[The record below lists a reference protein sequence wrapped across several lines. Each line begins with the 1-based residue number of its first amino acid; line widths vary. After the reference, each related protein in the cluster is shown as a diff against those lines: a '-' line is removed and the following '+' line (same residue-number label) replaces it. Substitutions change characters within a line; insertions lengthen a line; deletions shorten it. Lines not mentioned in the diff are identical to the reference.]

1 MKKIFLV
8 VGLLIMTAFASGCNN
23 VSAAGNTTDVDE
35 VNQVST
41 EEQATEQPT
50 TVREA
55 LDESMEESSAT
66 PQKSEANWQDF
77 VNSDGVFNMDKY
89 AEALGYTVIK
99 ADKSHSW
106 YIMDTLQCHYCI
118 VAYRDT
124 LNIMLD
130 NPDVGYSINA
140 VDNYDLNQRTE
151 PQRIQDD
158 TFEVSKSWVGESSSL
173 LRFIAVNG
181 SSEKE
186 IYDFSDVKT
195 LQLTCT
201 KYSDGFIVD
210 ERGIITGGNGSVELF
225 WKKNW

>member
-23 VSAAGNTTDVDE
+23 VSAAGNATSVDE
-35 VNQVST
+35 VNQAST
-41 EEQATEQPT
+41 EEQKTEPPT
-50 TVREA
+50 TVRET
-55 LDESMEESSAT
+55 LDESMEEGSAT

-130 NPDVGYSINA
+130 NPDAGYGINV
-140 VDNYDLNQRTE
+140 VDNYDLNERSKLQC
-151 PQRIQDD
+151 IQKD
-158 TFEVSKSWVGESSSL
+158 TFEVSESWIEESSSL
-173 LRFIAVNG
+173 LRFIAANG

-195 LQLTCT
+195 LKLTCT
-201 KYSDGFIVD
+201 KNPDGLITD
-210 ERGIITGGNGSVELF
+210 ERGVIVGSNGSSELF